1 VECLVKSKWEVIFN
15 NYKGCFMKRTK
26 YFSDLPRKEQEAY
39 WERKEKE
46 RAEEK
51 ERCDNTTFEGIGVRH
66 EEF

>member
-1 VECLVKSKWEVIFN
+1 
-15 NYKGCFMKRTK
+15 MKRTK